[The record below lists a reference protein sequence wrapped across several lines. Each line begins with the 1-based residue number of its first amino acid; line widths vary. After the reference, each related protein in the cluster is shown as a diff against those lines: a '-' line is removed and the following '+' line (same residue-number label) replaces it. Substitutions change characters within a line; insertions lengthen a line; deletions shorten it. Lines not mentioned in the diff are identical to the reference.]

1 LGALEIGLGLVL
13 LLWREEF
20 GPIFYAVVTVWAFGA
35 AFVLLRE
42 ALRSRVTA
50 RPDESG

>member
-1 LGALEIGLGLVL
+1 ML

-20 GPIFYAVVTVWAFGA
+20 SPIFYAVVTVWAFVA

-42 ALRSRVTA
+42 ALRQRARVTMQ
-50 RPDESG
+50 RDEIQ

>member
-1 LGALEIGLGLVL
+1 LVL

-20 GPIFYAVVTVWAFGA
+20 SPIFYAVVTVWAFVA

-42 ALRSRVTA
+42 ALRQRATA
-50 RPDESG
+50 AVQRDGSS